1 MHKEVAPFKNKN
13 VLVIITGSIA
23 AYKAC
28 EVIRFLIK
36 DGARV
41 KVMMSESSQKFIG
54 LATISGLINGEVYT
68 DLFPPKSDS
77 GIEHVSLAIEMDI
90 IIVLP
95 ATANVLCKV
104 AGGVAD
110 DLVSTTL
117 SICEQPTI
125 YFPAMNFRMWFNQGT
140 IDAVEKIRKK
150 GHTIVE
156 PFDGELATRHKGK
169 GRLPNFNVIINEIR
183 KLLHINLPLENKKV
197 LVTAGPTREA
207 IDPVRYL
214 SNRSSGKMGYGIASV
229 CKNYGAEVTLVSGP
243 VSLLPETGIECLN
256 VDTNKDML
264 ECIESRISSNYYD
277 YIYMTA
283 AVSDYKP
290 KKFSNKKIK
299 RSKSSMSIDLEPCV
313 DIIKTISSKVKGKL
327 IAFSLESEDGESEA
341 KRKLKDKG
349 VDFIVLNHHNKDE
362 KALESDTNHVFV
374 IDKFGKTQEIK
385 RDFKLRVAK
394 KIVDITLD
402 K

>member
-1 MHKEVAPFKNKN
+1 MHKEVTAFKNKN
-13 VLVIITGSIA
+13 ILVIITGSIA

-28 EVIRFLIK
+28 EVIRSLIK
-36 DGARV
+36 EGARV

-54 LATISGLINGEVYT
+54 IATISGLINGEVYT

-104 AGGVAD
+104 AAGIAD
-110 DLVSTTL
+110 DLISTTL

-125 YFPAMNFRMWFNQGT
+125 YFPAMNFRMWFNQVT
-140 IDAVEKIRKK
+140 IESVGKIRDK
-150 GHTIVE
+150 GQTIVE
-156 PFDGELATRHKGK
+156 PDDGELATRHTGK
-169 GRLPNFNVIINEIR
+169 GRLPNLNVIINEVR

-197 LVTAGPTREA
+197 LVTAGPTQEA
-207 IDPVRYL
+207 IDPVRYI
-214 SNRSSGKMGYGIASV
+214 SNRSSGKMGYSIASI
-229 CKNYGAEVTLVSGP
+229 CKNYGAEVTLISGP
-243 VSLLPETGIECLN
+243 VNLQPEPGIQCFN
-256 VDTNKDML
+256 VETNKNML
-264 ECIESRISSNYYD
+264 DCIENQISSNHYD
-277 YIYMTA
+277 YVYMAA

-290 KKFSNKKIK
+290 KNFFNKKIK
-299 RSKSSMSIDLEPCV
+299 RSKLEMSIDLEPCI
-313 DIIKTISSKVKGKL
+313 DIIKAVSSKIEGKI
-327 IAFSLESEDGESEA
+327 IAFALESEDGNSEA

-349 VDFIVLNHHNKDE
+349 ADFIILNHHNKIE

-374 IDKFGKTQEIK
+374 ISKSGNIQEIK
-385 RDFKLRVAK
+385 RDHKLRVAK